1 MTTVGGTLIAVAPR
15 RVETDGHRF
24 FEVHRHALGIGVVCL
39 VAGLVLAVIVERDPV
54 RPLFQDIDDGWIAWS
69 EDHRSAGLVRTAE
82 VISVL
87 GGVTVLL
94 PLRLVAA
101 IVLAARQRWLQLAV
115 FIAAVVSSEVLIGVL
130 KSWTDRPR
138 PPGSLVE
145 TTGASFPSGHA
156 IAGAVTALALVV
168 ALVPARAERL
178 RYTGL
183 AAAFAAVMAMS
194 RVYLAAHWFSDVV
207 AGTLLG
213 VGIALIWPAT
223 LELVRER
230 RIGPATPSTVPV
242 ATSAVTVEGRLKR
255 RRPSGERPP
264 LPRPVPVQARRALVT
279 AGGVILVWG
288 SLELRFGE
296 SSWMRRVDRSLLAV
310 VADHRASWMVA
321 AARAIDT
328 VTHVAVVHAVVL
340 LVLVA
345 LLCVR
350 QVRRAI
356 VFGAALLGTEVV
368 VAAVSNGMQRP
379 RPYNAEILGSW
390 AGYASPSAA
399 VAALTSLLLAV
410 GLAFV
415 PSGVARRR
423 AMGAAVAVV
432 AMVATARVVLAVD
445 HVSDMVAGAA
455 IAAVIVIGSFLWLV
469 PDASFPIRYRGQR
482 AHVQLDDARKGAI
495 KAAMRQQLG
504 VQVESIRPIGAAGSA
519 GSTPL
524 LLRTDRSMMF
534 AKLLAERHLRADRQ
548 YKFVRAVLYGRLED
562 ERPFHSVR
570 RLTMNEDY
578 LLRLFAAARAPVVAS
593 HGVVELT
600 PQREYLIV
608 TEFADGARELGDPDL
623 DITDDI
629 IDEALQA
636 VRRLWDAGL
645 AHRDIKPSNV
655 MVRDGHVL
663 LIDVGFAEL
672 RPSPWRQAVDLA
684 NMLLCLALRT
694 NAERVYRRSLANFT
708 PDDVAEAMAATCSIT
723 VPSQLHA
730 AIAADGRRL
739 VDELRALAPARPRIT
754 IQRWT
759 ARRVWLLAATLLGGM
774 AATYLVWSIIFGHDS
789 RDVAPPTCGS
799 ATELLVA
806 QSVPSAVVVPCL
818 RSDAGALE
826 VITAEIEAGRTAFTL
841 ATIKHGVVTV
851 TVSAECDHAATRAVV
866 AADGVCVAVT
876 GDVTAAEATDLLD
889 GQLTLTPRSQLDDEV
904 RRRTDDVVARLSP
917 PTPPE
922 ATD

>member
-1 MTTVGGTLIAVAPR
+1 VTAVGGTLVASAPR
-15 RVETDGHRF
+15 RAETDGHRF
-24 FEVHRHALGIGVVCL
+24 FEVHRHALGISIVCL

-54 RPLFQDIDDGWIAWS
+54 RPLFQGIDQWWLAWS
-69 EDHRSAGLVRTAE
+69 KEHRSSGLTRSSE
-82 VISVL
+82 LISVV
-87 GGVTVLL
+87 GSVGVLL
-94 PLRLVAA
+94 ALRLVAA
-101 IVLAARQRWLQLAV
+101 IVLAARRRWLQLAV
-115 FIAAVVSSEVLIGVL
+115 FTAAVVSSEVLIGVL

-138 PPGSLVE
+138 PSGSLVE

-178 RYTGL
+178 RFIGL

-213 VGIALIWPAT
+213 VGIALFWPAA

-230 RIGPATPSTVPV
+230 RIASGTPSTVPAV
-242 ATSAVTVEGRLKR
+242 ASAVIVGGRLKR

-264 LPRPVPVQARRALVT
+264 LPRPVPVQARRALV
-279 AGGVILVWG
+279 AVGGVIAVWG

-296 SSWMRRVDRSLLAV
+296 RSWMRRIDRGLLAV
-310 VADHRASWMVA
+310 VAEHRASWMVA

-328 VTHVAVVHAVVL
+328 LTDVAVVHAAVL
-340 LVLVA
+340 LVLGA

-356 VFGAALLGTEVV
+356 VFGAAFLGTEVV
-368 VAAVSNGMQRP
+368 VAAVRSGMQRP
-379 RPYNAEILGSW
+379 RPYNVEVAGSW
-390 AGYASPSAA
+390 AGYASPSAP

-410 GLAFV
+410 CFAFV
-415 PSGVARRR
+415 PAGVARRR

-432 AMVATARVVLAVD
+432 ATVTTARVVLAVD

-455 IAAVIVIGSFLWLV
+455 IAALVVIGAFLWLV
-469 PDASFPIRYRGQR
+469 PDSSFPIRYGGQR
-482 AHVQLDDARKGAI
+482 AHVELDDARMAAI
-495 KAAMRQQLG
+495 TLAMRQQLG
-504 VQVESIRPIGAAGSA
+504 VEIESIRPIGGAGSA

-524 LLRTDRSMMF
+524 LLATERSTLF
-534 AKLLAERHLRADRQ
+534 AKLLAERHVRADRQ
-548 YKFVRAVLYGRLED
+548 YKFIRAVLYGRLED
-562 ERPFHSVR
+562 ERPFSSVR
-570 RLTMNEDY
+570 RLAMNEDY
-578 LLRLFAAARAPVVAS
+578 MLRLFADAGVPVVAS

-600 PQREYLIV
+600 PQREYLVV
-608 TEFADGARELGDPDL
+608 TDFADGARELGDPNL
-623 DITDDI
+623 DVTDDI

-694 NAERVYRRSLANFT
+694 DAERVYRRSLAIFT
-708 PDDVAEAMAATCSIT
+708 ADDVAEAMAATCSIT
-723 VPSQLHA
+723 VPSQLHR

-739 VDELRALAPARPRIT
+739 VDELTALAPARPRIT

-759 ARRVWLLAATLLGGM
+759 AHRVGLLTATLLGGV
-774 AATYLVWSIIFGHDS
+774 AGTYLVWSIIFGHDS

-818 RSDAGALE
+818 RSDAGGLE
-826 VITAEIEAGRTAFTL
+826 VITAEIEAGRTAFTV
-841 ATIKHGVVTV
+841 ATIEHGVVTV
-851 TVSAECDHAATRAVV
+851 TVSAECGQAATRTVV

-876 GDVTAAEATDLLD
+876 GDVTAVEAAGLLD
-889 GQLTLTPRSQLDDEV
+889 GQLSLTPRSQLDDEV